1 MANRPEATRNITTF
15 AVSSE
20 RTRKIDKRTSG
31 SAERSSMIRNE
42 AKRSPASTQNA
53 IRRPEPPPV
62 SFGAQVLKTEPNRP
76 AGDGARAAHVVA
88 AMRVLVLRLGHEP
101 QREEE

>member
-31 SAERSSMIRNE
+31 SAERSSMITNE
-42 AKRSPASTQNA
+42 ARRRPASTKNA
-53 IRRPEPPPV
+53 IVRPELQPCV
-62 SFGAQVLKTEPNRP
+62 S
-76 AGDGARAAHVVA
+76 ARTIA
-88 AMRVLVLRLGHEP
+88 
-101 QREEE
+101 